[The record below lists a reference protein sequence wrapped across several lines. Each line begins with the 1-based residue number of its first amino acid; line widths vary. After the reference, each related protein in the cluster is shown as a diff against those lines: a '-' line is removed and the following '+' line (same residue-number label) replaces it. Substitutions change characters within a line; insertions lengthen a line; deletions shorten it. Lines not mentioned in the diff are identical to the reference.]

1 MSKSYIVPVTHQGQ
15 KVEAIISAISGLGDT
30 WIIGYTT
37 STGRRKKYNYKG
49 NDGKA
54 FKTKEEAEAEL
65 ERLAKERGWREYH
78 G

>member
-1 MSKSYIVPVTHQGQ
+1 MSKSYIVPVTQQGQ
-15 KVEAIISAISGLGDT
+15 KVKAVISAIRGLGDT
-30 WIIGYTT
+30 WIIGYKTP
-37 STGRRKKYNYKG
+37 TGRRKKYNYKG

-65 ERLAKERGWREYH
+65 ERLAKERGWAEYH

>member
-1 MSKSYIVPVTHQGQ
+1 MSKSYIVPVTQQGQ
-15 KVEAIISAISGLGDT
+15 KVEVVISAISGLGDT

-49 NDGKA
+49 NNGEA
-54 FKTKEEAEAEL
+54 FDTKEEAEAKL